1 MRNGVMFD
9 VVAKSAGISITS
21 MEIDVSNGTAAQ
33 VWTKAGGHFGFET
46 NASSWTRIA
55 GKVRDR
61 FYPWASTGTVTNLH
75 FVVNLITYAV

>member
-9 VVAKSAGISITS
+9 VVAKSASISITS

-46 NASSWTRIA
+46 NTSSWTKIA

-61 FYPWASTGTVTNLH
+61 FYPWGVTSNATNLD
-75 FVVNLITYAV
+75 FVVNLITYAD